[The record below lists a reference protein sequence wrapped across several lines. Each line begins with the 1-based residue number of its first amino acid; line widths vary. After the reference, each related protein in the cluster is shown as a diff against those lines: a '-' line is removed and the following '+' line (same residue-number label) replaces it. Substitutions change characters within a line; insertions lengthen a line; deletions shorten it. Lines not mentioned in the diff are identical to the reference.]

1 LKAVPNS
8 RRRIGI
14 ERVLLEQVWRGELIA
29 MYAMRRA
36 RGGWYA
42 VETGAG
48 LHAPVFRSRG
58 DANRARIRNW
68 RMLFCKPVRL
78 DERVV
83 IALATREGETRVDF
97 WLVDDPWA
105 GLESGRVLN
114 HGQLARLI
122 YGVKEQ
128 DSSVGGG
135 AG

>member
-1 LKAVPNS
+1 MV
-8 RRRIGI
+8 G
-14 ERVLLEQVWRGELIA
+14 
-29 MYAMRRA
+29 MYAMKRA
-36 RGGWYA
+36 GGEWYA

-48 LHAPVFRSRG
+48 PHVPVFRSRG

-68 RMLFCKPVRL
+68 RMLLCKAVRL
-78 DERVV
+78 DERAVKD
-83 IALATREGETRVDF
+83 LATREGETRVDF

-105 GLESGRVLN
+105 GLESGRSMD

-135 AG
+135 LNA